1 MWLNVGFSLCMAP
14 QFLSHHGGSSNAC
27 TSAEYTTFFF
37 DVAQDHL
44 CGALDRSVPGQVCS
58 RSGWFQDR
66 LVPGQIGP
74 RTDWSR
80 TGWSQDRLVPGQIGH
95 RTGLSRDRLVP
106 GQIGP
111 RTDWCQDRLVAGQ
124 GRPGTGW
131 SQDRVVQ
138 DPGSHSEIR
147 TSQIM
152 AKSSWKSIKNV
163 ANQRPEFKTFCNLIG

>member
-44 CGALDRSVPGQVCS
+44 CGALDRSVPGQVGS
-58 RSGWFQDR
+58 RSGWSQDRLVPGQIGPRTGWSQDRLVQDR

-74 RTDWSR
+74 RTDWS
-80 TGWSQDRLVPGQIGH
+80 
-95 RTGLSRDRLVP
+95 
-106 GQIGP
+106 
-111 RTDWCQDRLVAGQ
+111 QDRLVAGQ